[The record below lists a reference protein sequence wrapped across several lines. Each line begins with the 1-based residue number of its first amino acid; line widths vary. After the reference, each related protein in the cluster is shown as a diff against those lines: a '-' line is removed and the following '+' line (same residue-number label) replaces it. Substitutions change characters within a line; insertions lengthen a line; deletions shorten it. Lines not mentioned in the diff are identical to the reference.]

1 MLPWTFKT
9 PMDIEILVGL

>member
-9 PMDIEILVGL
+9 PIDIEILVGL